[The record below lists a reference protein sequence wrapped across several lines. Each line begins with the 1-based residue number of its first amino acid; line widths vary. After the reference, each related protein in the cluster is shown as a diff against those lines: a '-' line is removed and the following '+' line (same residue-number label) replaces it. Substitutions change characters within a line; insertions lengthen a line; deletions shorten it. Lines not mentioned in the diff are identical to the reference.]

1 MIVAHLN
8 IPLVQVKL
16 ELVLHFG
23 AALLEGRHSLWLAG
37 SAPTERRSWNN
48 IVPQKL
54 RVRKAPFEMEQ
65 RKLDKT

>member
-23 AALLEGRHSLWLAG
+23 AALLEGRHSL
-37 SAPTERRSWNN
+37 
-48 IVPQKL
+48 
-54 RVRKAPFEMEQ
+54 
-65 RKLDKT
+65 